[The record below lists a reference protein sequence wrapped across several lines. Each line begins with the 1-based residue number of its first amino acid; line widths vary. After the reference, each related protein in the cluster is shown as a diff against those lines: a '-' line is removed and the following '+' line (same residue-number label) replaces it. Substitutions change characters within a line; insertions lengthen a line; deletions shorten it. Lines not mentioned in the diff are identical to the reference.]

1 MSVGNETGSS
11 ELADKKEAVNRPS
24 TLADSSGGTPA
35 VPPSFK
41 GVGHKNELESTTLRK
56 LLGLGALVWV
66 FLGSEVAEACRKPA
80 ETVLSHGCSRGASKW
95 HHPA

>member
-1 MSVGNETGSS
+1 MDEESKKNELS
-11 ELADKKEAVNRPS
+11 DKKETVNRTS
-24 TLADSSGGTPA
+24 TLADSIGSTPA

-66 FLGSEVAEACRKPA
+66 FLGSEVAVACRKPA
-80 ETVLSHGCSRGASKW
+80 EAVVLHGCSRGASKW

>member
-1 MSVGNETGSS
+1 MGVGEESKSNELS
-11 ELADKKEAVNRPS
+11 DKKEAVNHPS

-80 ETVLSHGCSRGASKW
+80 KTVLSHG
-95 HHPA
+95 

>member
-1 MSVGNETGSS
+1 MGVGDETSSS

-41 GVGHKNELESTTLRK
+41 GVGHKNELESTTLTK
-56 LLGLGALVWV
+56 NWLGAQVWV
-66 FLGSEVAEACRKPA
+66 FLGGEVAVACRKPA
-80 ETVLSHGCSRGASKW
+80 GTVLSHG
-95 HHPA
+95 